1 MNELAPEAPYIVSGL
16 TRPTNSPAANWYQS
30 LGNTNTSGF
39 QFSFANELNAAK
51 AKQKSILGTPSAV
64 GYLAVNQSPFYN
76 WLKTNSL
83 DKGIL

>member
-39 QFSFANELNAAK
+39 FSFANELNAAK
-51 AKQKSILGTPSAV
+51 AKQKSILGTPSPV

-76 WLKTNSL
+76 WLKT
-83 DKGIL
+83 KKFR